1 MVMDPEKKNQG
12 IDDESLLRLAASA
25 IHEQFEEEK
34 TQDFQE
40 ISFTKEE
47 LQKKWKKLLWEL
59 RWREFKTNFRLYLKK
74 SMAAAAAVI
83 LTAGGTMVTAMAV
96 SPTIREIVLTDFGK
110 YSTLDTLISG
120 GQVEIPDDWQER
132 YYPTYIPEG
141 FSHRETK
148 LRMKSSSL
156 IYTNSEGMNL
166 VFTIVLPDSNM
177 SIDTENM
184 TKEELQIKGHDAILY
199 EKRDKSKSHILINYE
214 DCIIAIFGPISPEEI
229 IKIAE
234 SIQEKNK

>member
-1 MVMDPEKKNQG
+1 VNTERRG
-12 IDDESLLRLAASA
+12 VDDESLLRLAAAA
-25 IHEQFEEEK
+25 IHEQKEEEENEYEPI
-34 TQDFQE
+34 TLTSQE
-40 ISFTKEE
+40 I
-47 LQKKWKKLLWEL
+47 QQRWKAVL
-59 RWREFKTNFRLYLKK
+59 RQYHRNKFREGLRTFVRK
-74 SMAAAAAVI
+74 AAMTAAMLFAAI
-83 LTAGGTMVTAMAV
+83 SSTMVTAMAV
-96 SPTIREIVLTDFGK
+96 SPAIREIVLTDFGK

-120 GQVEIPDDWQER
+120 GQVEVPEDWQER

-141 FSHRETK
+141 FSHKETK
-148 LRMKSSSL
+148 LRMKTSSL
-156 IYTNSEGMNL
+156 VYTNSEGMNL